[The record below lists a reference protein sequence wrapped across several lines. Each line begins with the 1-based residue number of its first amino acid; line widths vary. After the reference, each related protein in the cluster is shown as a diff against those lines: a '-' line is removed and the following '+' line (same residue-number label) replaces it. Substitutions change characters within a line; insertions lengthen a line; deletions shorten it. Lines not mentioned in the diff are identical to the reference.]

1 MPTKNVN
8 LSEKQA
14 RFVRQNIEEGNY
26 RNASE
31 VVRAGL
37 RLLEQQEKENKLKL
51 ATLRRLAKEAFDEI
65 DRGEF
70 EMIQAGDIDA
80 FLARIDAKVR
90 RPRRA
95 SNCDSQ
101 NARLAISSRF

>member
-8 LSEKQA
+8 LSDKQA
-14 RFVRQNIEEGNY
+14 RFVRQKIEEGNY

-37 RLLEQQEKENKLKL
+37 RLLEQQEHENKLKL
-51 ATLRRLAKEAFDEI
+51 AALRRLAKEAFDQI
-65 DRGEF
+65 DRGEYEVVEANGF
-70 EMIQAGDIDA
+70 DA

-90 RPRRA
+90 RA
-95 SNCDSQ
+95 Q
-101 NARLAISSRF
+101 